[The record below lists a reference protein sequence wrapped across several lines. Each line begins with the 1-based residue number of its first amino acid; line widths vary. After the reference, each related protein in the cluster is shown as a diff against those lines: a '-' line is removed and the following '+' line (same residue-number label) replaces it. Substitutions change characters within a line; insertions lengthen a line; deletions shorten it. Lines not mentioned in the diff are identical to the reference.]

1 MFSLLELNMFRTF
14 AFISI
19 IGLMPGAALAV
30 DVAQLWDFSNPE
42 LSEKRFR
49 LALNTAVGD
58 DALILQS
65 QIARTYMLRKD
76 FERAR
81 AVLQAIESRISE
93 ASAEA
98 QVRYWLE
105 LGRSYAS
112 HQHSA
117 ESQTPASNQLA
128 RAAFTKALAI
138 AKEAKLDG
146 LAIDAVHMFVFV
158 DKEPLEQLARGQE
171 ALVLVEASEQPE
183 AKRWK
188 ASVLNNMGEA
198 LFELKRFDEALT
210 HFKLALSLRQ
220 NGGTPKAIRDAHWQ
234 IARVLRILN
243 QTDEALII
251 QLRLESESEAAG
263 DRKDYI
269 FEELRLLY
277 LAKGNAER
285 ARHYENL
292 AKSVTGKAH

>member
-1 MFSLLELNMFRTF
+1 MFSRQELNILRTI

-19 IGLMPGAALAV
+19 ICLMPRAALAV

-58 DALILQS
+58 NALILQT
-65 QIARTYMLRKD
+65 QLARTYMLRKD
-76 FERAR
+76 FEQAR
-81 AVLQAIESRISE
+81 AVLRAIELQIPA

-117 ESQTPASNQLA
+117 VSQTPESNQLA
-128 RAAFTKALAI
+128 RAAFTKALAV

-171 ALVLVEASEQPE
+171 ALALVEASEQPE

-210 HFKLALSLRQ
+210 HFKQALSLRQ
-220 NGGTPKAIRDAHWQ
+220 NGGTAKAIRDAHWQ
-234 IARVLRILN
+234 IARVLRVLN
-243 QTDEALII
+243 QTDEAMAI
-251 QLRLESESEAAG
+251 QLRLESESEVAG
-263 DRKDYI
+263 DRKGYI

-285 ARHYENL
+285 ARYYENL
-292 AKSVTGKAH
+292 ATSVAGKAH

>member
-1 MFSLLELNMFRTF
+1 MLRKY
-14 AFISI
+14 AFIYI
-19 IGLMPGAALAV
+19 INLMPGAVLAA
-30 DVAQLWDFSNPE
+30 DVTQLWDFGNPE

-49 LALNTAVGD
+49 SALSTAVGD
-58 DALILQS
+58 DALILQT

-81 AVLQAIESRISE
+81 TVLRAIETRIPA

-112 HQHSA
+112 HQHTA
-117 ESQTPASNQLA
+117 ESQTPESNQMA
-128 RAAFTKALAI
+128 RAAFTKALAK
-138 AKEAKLDG
+138 AKETRLDG

-158 DKEPLEQLARGQE
+158 DKDPADQLARGQE
-171 ALVLVEASEQPE
+171 ALALVEASEQPE

-210 HFKLALSLRQ
+210 HFKLALALRQ
-220 NGGTPKAIRDAHWQ
+220 NGGSPKAIRDAHWQ
-234 IARVLRILN
+234 IARVLRVLK
-243 QTDEALII
+243 QTDEAMAI
-251 QLRLESESEAAG
+251 QLRLESESEIAG

-269 FEELRLLY
+269 FEELRLLN
-277 LAKGNAER
+277 LAKGNVER

-292 AKSVTGKAH
+292 AKSVAGTAH

>member
-1 MFSLLELNMFRTF
+1 
-14 AFISI
+14 
-19 IGLMPGAALAV
+19 
-30 DVAQLWDFSNPE
+30 
-42 LSEKRFR
+42 
-49 LALNTAVGD
+49 
-58 DALILQS
+58 
-65 QIARTYMLRKD
+65 
-76 FERAR
+76 
-81 AVLQAIESRISE
+81 
-93 ASAEA
+93 
-98 QVRYWLE
+98 
-105 LGRSYAS
+105 
-112 HQHSA
+112 
-117 ESQTPASNQLA
+117 
-128 RAAFTKALAI
+128 
-138 AKEAKLDG
+138 
-146 LAIDAVHMFVFV
+146 VFV

-251 QLRLESESEAAG
+251 QLRLERESEAAG